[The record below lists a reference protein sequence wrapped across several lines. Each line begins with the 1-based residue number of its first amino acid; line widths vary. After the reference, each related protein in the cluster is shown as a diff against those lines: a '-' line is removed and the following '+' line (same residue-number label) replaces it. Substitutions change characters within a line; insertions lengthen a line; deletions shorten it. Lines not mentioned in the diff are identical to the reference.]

1 MLIDSAYY
9 VAGVRHSGNTL
20 NEMYEKAQQEYGFI
34 WVGLKDP
41 EPAELKEL
49 ANIFDLHEL
58 QIEDALKGNQRPK
71 FDDYG
76 DKEFVTLKTLYYED
90 DTSQVETGDFMIYL
104 GSNFVVTIRHGDG
117 VALHAVRAQLEANP
131 EALALGPYA
140 VLHSVLDKLIDAYRE
155 IATELESDI
164 SELESKVFS
173 DVGGSQSAEL
183 YFLKREVIE
192 FRRGIEPLKPI
203 LIRLLALPQI
213 SGTSLRPFFHDM
225 SDHLEIAID
234 AGNSADQL
242 VSTAI
247 QADLAQ
253 LQVQQN
259 NDMRKISAWV
269 ALAAVPTMMAGIYGM
284 NFENMPELSV
294 AWGYPAVLVG
304 MISVSFG
311 LYRKFKKSG
320 WL

>member
-1 MLIDSAYY
+1 MLIDCAYY
-9 VAGVRHSGNTL
+9 LDGIRHQCDTL
-20 NEMYEKAQQEYGFI
+20 NEMYEKAQAANGFI

-41 EPAELKEL
+41 EHAELKEL
-49 ANIFDLHEL
+49 SSIFDLHEL
-58 QIEDALKGNQRPK
+58 QIEDALKGKQRPK

-76 DKEFVTLKTLYYED
+76 DREFVTLKTLYYED

-104 GSNFVVTIRHGDG
+104 GPNFVLTIRHGDG
-117 VALHAVRAQLEANP
+117 VALHSVRAQLE
-131 EALALGPYA
+131 ESRERLKLGPYA
-140 VLHSVLDKLIDAYRE
+140 VLHGVLDRLIDEYRQ
-155 IATELESDI
+155 IATELEADI
-164 SELESKVFS
+164 SELEARVFS
-173 DVGGSQSAEL
+173 PEPTSQSSGL

-192 FRRGIEPLKPI
+192 FRRGIEPLRPI
-203 LIRLLALPQI
+203 MQRLLIQPQI
-213 SGTSLRPFFHDM
+213 ANSSLLPFFQDM
-225 SDHLEIAID
+225 SDHLEIAVE

-269 ALAAVPTMMAGIYGM
+269 ALAAMPTMIAGIYGM
-284 NFENMPELSV
+284 NFSNMPELSSS
-294 AWGYPAVLVG
+294 WGYPVVLGVMAVGSLT
-304 MISVSFG
+304 
-311 LYRKFKKSG
+311 LYFKFKKSH

>member
-1 MLIDSAYY
+1 MLVDCAYY
-9 VAGVRHSGNTL
+9 VDGNRHHCDTL
-20 NEMYEKAQQEYGFI
+20 SEMYEKAQSENGFI

-41 EPAELKEL
+41 EHAELIEL
-49 ANIFDLHEL
+49 SQIFDLHEL
-58 QIEDALKGNQRPK
+58 QIEDALKGKQRPK

-76 DKEFVTLKTLYYED
+76 DREFVTLKTLYYED

-104 GSNFVVTIRHGDG
+104 GPNFVLTIRHGDG
-117 VALHAVRAQLEANP
+117 VALHTVRAELEKTP
-131 EALALGPYA
+131 ERLLLGPYA
-140 VLHSVLDKLIDAYRE
+140 VLHGVLDRLIDEYRS

-164 SELESKVFS
+164 SDLEAKVFS
-173 DVGGSQSAEL
+173 TSPNSQSADL

-192 FRRGIEPLKPI
+192 FRRGIEPLRPI
-203 LIRLLALPQI
+203 MFKLMNQPQI
-213 SGTSLRPFFHDM
+213 ANSSLLPFFQDM

-234 AGNSADQL
+234 AGTSADQL

-269 ALAAVPTMMAGIYGM
+269 ALAAIPTMIAGIYGM
-284 NFENMPELSV
+284 NFENMPELT
-294 AWGYPAVLVG
+294 ATWGYPAVLGLMVVT
-304 MISVSFG
+304 SLG
-311 LYRKFKKSG
+311 LYLKFKKSR